1 MIKFLTRGTKFSFY
15 YTIKL
20 FLYWFFKIFYHAKI
34 TELKQLKTDDA
45 GICVVNNLSYIDPLL
60 VWAFFPYRPFFVMTK
75 QTMGRKWV
83 WLLLRFADIIL
94 YKPNDTFM
102 PREVANVVKSG
113 RFVVMF
119 VEGRISETGYLM
131 KIYEVPVFIASL
143 AKSRLIPIHIE
154 GAQYSYH
161 TKLVGRNISKHIFPH
176 VTIFVGEPCHMLTFK
191 PGMTEREKREK
202 AGIFLYN
209 RMAEM
214 IYHAYD
220 RKRSL
225 FKVIVDSTRS
235 YGRVGFHKR
244 IVLEDV
250 SRKPITYGKLIL
262 GSFALSRIF
271 NKITAENERV
281 GVLLP
286 NSIPTVA
293 TILALQL
300 YRRIPTMLNYSLGVN
315 AILNACKTAPVKQI
329 LTSKLFIEK
338 GNLHNTVE
346 ELEKSGLKIVYMED
360 IKKQIKLSTKL
371 VAVFKTIMAVK
382 FGFVPNAYN
391 YDDIAVILFTSGSEG
406 TPKGVALTHHNITTN
421 LAQIFARVA
430 ITSQDILFMSLP
442 MFHSLGLIATFVP
455 LASGAREFLYP
466 SPLHYKVIPQL
477 VYETNS
483 TVMFGTDTFFRQ
495 YAREAHPYDF
505 YNIRIAVVG
514 AEKLKNDTK
523 QMWIDK
529 FGIRI
534 LEGYGVTET
543 SPVISINTPMHNRA
557 GSVGSVFPGMIA
569 KIKKL
574 PEIEQ
579 GGVLMIKGDNV
590 MAGYIKIDNP
600 GVIQPPKDGWHDTG
614 DIVEIDE
621 DGFVF
626 IKDRFKRFAKIGG
639 EMVSLTAVENFIIKM
654 YKEDNFIKSDKNPEI
669 VEDYMVIAVPHYKK
683 GEQLVLVTNNP
694 DVKFADIAAYAK
706 QFNISELMLPKTI
719 LIHDEL
725 PIFANGKKD
734 YITLKKKVIEE
745 LDLES

>member
-1 MIKFLTRGTKFSFY
+1 MIKFLTHGTKFSFY

-20 FLYWFFKIFYHAKI
+20 FLYWFFKIFYHARI

-60 VWAFFPYRPFFVMTK
+60 IWAFFPHRPFFVMTK

-131 KIYEVPVFIASL
+131 KIYEVPVFIANL
-143 AKSRLIPIHIE
+143 AKSKLIPIHIE

-161 TKLVGRNISKHIFPH
+161 TKLVGRNLSKHIFPH
-176 VTIFVGEPCHMLTFK
+176 VTIFVGEPCQLTFK
-191 PGMTEREKREK
+191 TGLTEREKREK
-202 AGIFLYN
+202 AGLFLYN
-209 RMAEM
+209 KMAEM
-214 IYHAYD
+214 IYHACD
-220 RKRSL
+220 RKRTL
-225 FKVIVDSTRS
+225 FKVVVDSMRS

-244 IVLEDV
+244 IVFEDIT
-250 SRKPITYGKLIL
+250 RKPITYGKLIL
-262 GSFALSRIF
+262 GSFALSNIF
-271 NKITAENERV
+271 KKITNDGERV

-293 TILALQL
+293 AILGLQI
-300 YRRIPTMLNYSLGVN
+300 YRRVPTMLNYSLGAN
-315 AILNACKTAPVKQI
+315 AILNACKTAPVTKI

-338 GNLHNTVE
+338 GNLHHVIDSLNE
-346 ELEKSGLKIVYMED
+346 SGLEIIYMED
-360 IKKQIKLSTKL
+360 IKKKITLSVKLWAL
-371 VAVFKTIMAVK
+371 LKTIFAVK

-391 YDDIAVILFTSGSEG
+391 YKDVAVILFTSGSEG
-406 TPKGVALTHHNITTN
+406 TPKGVALTHYNITTN

-430 ITSQDILFMSLP
+430 ITSQDVLFMSLP

-477 VYETNS
+477 VYETNA
-483 TVMFGTDTFFRQ
+483 TIMFGTDTFFRQ

-505 YNIRIAVVG
+505 YNIKIAVVG

-557 GSVGSVFPGMIA
+557 GSVGSVFPGMTA
-569 KIKKL
+569 KIKRI
-574 PEIEQ
+574 PEIEH

-654 YKEDNFIKSDKNPEI
+654 YGEDNFINRDKNVEQA
-669 VEDYMVIAVPHYKK
+669 EDYMIIAVPHYKK
-683 GEQLVLVTNNP
+683 GEQLVLVTNNKG
-694 DVKFADIAAYAK
+694 VKFADIAAYAK

-719 LIHDEL
+719 LIHEEL

-734 YITLKKKVIEE
+734 YITLKKQVMSE